1 MKKIEM
7 NDKKVQIFK
16 KLFMAVGVLTMIMF
30 FNSMTNGVFSSSRN
44 LTLLMKQGSVLMIVA
59 SGILLILAQKN
70 NDLSGGAAVYFTS
83 VFLSMMVV
91 NKNMNPLIAIALTL
105 GVGII
110 LGAINGMFIG
120 IIGVPAFI
128 ATLASS
134 MIFKGV
140 GYTWTN
146 AATIGPIPE
155 SIAFLSEGYIPKTIS
170 VIFLIFVGIVGT
182 MIMVK
187 NMDKSYSIISRLLNI
202 RVLALWIGVGILI
215 YIFSKYKGIPM
226 AVIFSFIV
234 AILTVVVVQR
244 TRFGR
249 EIFLIGGNADASN
262 LSGIKLNWRVFQ
274 TYLYMGFI
282 YFAAGVILTA
292 RLGGAT
298 ATSGNLI
305 ELDAIAAASIGG
317 VSMAGGTGSMKG
329 VLIGVI
335 ILSSIDNV
343 MSLMNVSSYLQM
355 VVKGIILL
363 ISVTVDIVS
372 KKSGR

>member
-1 MKKIEM
+1 MTNLLGKFSK
-7 NDKKVQIFK
+7 NDILKTLGKVFLI
-16 KLFMAVGVLTMIMF
+16 LGVITV
-30 FNSMTNGVFSSSRN
+30 FNLMTNGVFSSTRN
-44 LTLLMKQGSVLMIVA
+44 LTLLMKQGSVLMIVG

-83 VFLSMMVV
+83 VFLSMMIV
-91 NKNMNPLIAIALTL
+91 NKHMNPILAIVLTL
-105 GVGII
+105 GVGIL
-110 LGAINGMFIG
+110 LGLINGAFIG
-120 IIGVPAFI
+120 LIGIPAFI
-128 ATLASS
+128 GTLATS
-134 MIFKGV
+134 MIFKGI
-140 GYTWTN
+140 GYTWTD
-146 AATIGPIPE
+146 AATIGPIP
-155 SIAFLSEGYIPKTIS
+155 SSVAFLSEGYISQTIS
-170 VIFLIFVGIVGT
+170 LFLILLFGAVMTYKIIKNKETNNVPLDLFKLWAVILVISFVF
-182 MIMVK
+182 
-187 NMDKSYSIISRLLNI
+187 YQ
-202 RVLALWIGVGILI
+202 
-215 YIFSKYKGIPM
+215 YKGIPM
-226 AVIFSFIV
+226 AVVFAFMVS
-234 AILTVVVVQR
+234 ALTTVVVRR

-249 EIFLIGGNADASN
+249 EVFLIGGNSEASH
-262 LSGIKLNWRVFQ
+262 LAGIKINWRVLQ

-317 VSMAGGTGSMKG
+317 VSMSGGSGSIKG

-363 ISVTVDIVS
+363 TSVTVDVMNN
-372 KKSGR
+372 KRGK